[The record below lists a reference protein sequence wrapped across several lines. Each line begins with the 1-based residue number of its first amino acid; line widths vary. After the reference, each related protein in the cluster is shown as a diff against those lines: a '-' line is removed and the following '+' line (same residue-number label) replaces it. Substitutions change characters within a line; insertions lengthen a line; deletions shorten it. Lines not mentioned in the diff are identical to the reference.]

1 MTNYL
6 IIGNSAAAI
15 GAVEGIRRSDWKN
28 PITLIAEE
36 PYPCYSRPLIS
47 YYLEGRVAE
56 NEMGYRGADFYAAN
70 RVEARLG
77 VRARRVDPDRQ
88 EVILESGEVLPYD
101 RLLIATGS
109 RPATPPIGGM
119 EKKGVFFFNKLDD
132 ARALR
137 QYVSPGSRC
146 AVIGGGLTGLKA
158 AEALIHLGARVLV
171 ADISSCLLSAI
182 LDPAGAEI
190 VKRHL
195 AESGIGFKLG
205 VPVVEL
211 AGDSQVEGL
220 IFADGCSQAV
230 DAVIVA
236 TGVRPNLEVVSDTG
250 VDVGQGIIVDNH
262 LQTNLPGIFA
272 AGDVSEGWD
281 IVRQQRRVI
290 ANLPNAYKQGETAG
304 RNMAGE
310 KVVYPGGL
318 ALNSVSLFGLA
329 IATAGISNSEDSGVE
344 AVQYLKEA
352 EKIYRRLNF
361 RDGRLVG
368 YICIG
373 DIGRAGILT
382 ALIKSRA
389 PLADDREGLLK
400 GDFGL
405 VDLPEEVRL
414 SWRWERGDLTWR
426 F

>member
-1 MTNYL
+1 MINHL

-15 GAVEGIRRSDWKN
+15 GGVEGIRRSDREN

-47 YYLEGRVAE
+47 YYLEGKVAE

-77 VRARRVDPDRQ
+77 VRAQRIDPDRQ
-88 EVILESGEVLPYD
+88 EVILETGEVLPYD

-109 RPATPPIGGM
+109 RPVTPPIKGI

-158 AEALIHLGARVLV
+158 AEALVHLGARVLV
-171 ADISSCLLSAI
+171 TDISSCLLSSI

-195 AESGIGFKLG
+195 AGSGIGFQLG

-211 AGDSQVEGL
+211 AGDSRVEGL
-220 IFADGCSQAV
+220 IFADGGSKAV

-250 VDVGQGIIVDNH
+250 VDVGQGIIVDNQ

-281 IVRQQRRVI
+281 IVLQQRRVI
-290 ANLPNAYKQGETAG
+290 ANLPNAYRQGETAG

-310 KVVYPGGL
+310 KVVYPGGV
-318 ALNSVSLFGLA
+318 ALNSVSFFGLA
-329 IATAGISNSEDSGVE
+329 IATAGISNSEDAGVE
-344 AVQYLKEA
+344 AVRYLKEA

-361 RDGRLVG
+361 REGRLVG

-373 DIGRAGILT
+373 EISRVGILT
-382 ALIKSRA
+382 ALIKSRT
-389 PLADDREGLLK
+389 PLADKRQGLLK

-414 SWRWERGDLTWR
+414 SWRWERGELTWR

>member
-1 MTNYL
+1 MMRYL

-15 GAVEGIRRSDWKN
+15 GAVEGIRQIDQEN

-36 PYPCYSRPLIS
+36 PYPGYSRPLIS
-47 YYLEGRVAE
+47 YYLEDRVAE
-56 NEMGYRGADFYAAN
+56 KEMGYRGADFYTVN
-70 RVEARLG
+70 QVDARLG
-77 VRARRVDPDRQ
+77 VRAQAVDPELQR
-88 EVILESGEVLPYD
+88 VIIESGEALPYD

-109 RPATPPIGGM
+109 RPVTPPIKGIG
-119 EKKGVFFFNKLDD
+119 KKGVFFFNKLDD
-132 ARALR
+132 ARAIR
-137 QYVSPGSRC
+137 EYVSPGSRC

-158 AEALIHLGARVLV
+158 AEALVHLGAHVLV
-171 ADISSCLLSAI
+171 ADISSYLLNTI
-182 LDPAGAEI
+182 LDPTGADI
-190 VKRHL
+190 IKKHL
-195 AESGIGFKLG
+195 AESGIVFKLG

-211 AGDSQVEGL
+211 AGGSQVEGL

-236 TGVRPNLEVVSDTG
+236 TGVRPNLEVVNDTG
-250 VDVGQGIIVDNH
+250 MDVNQGIIVDTC
-262 LQTNLPGIFA
+262 LRTNLPGIFA

-281 IVRQQRRVI
+281 IVLQQRRVI

-318 ALNSVSLFGLA
+318 AMNSVSFFGLT
-329 IATAGISNSEDSGVE
+329 IATAGISNSEDPGLENVRCWE
-344 AVQYLKEA
+344 ET
-352 EKIYRRLNF
+352 EKNYRRMSF

-382 ALIKSRA
+382 ALIKCMA
-389 PLADDREGLLK
+389 PLEGSRECLLQNN
-400 GDFGL
+400 FGL

-414 SWRWERGDLTWR
+414 NWRWERGDLTWKS
-426 F
+426 